1 MLVYFAVCM
10 TVLALI
16 GMLLTIRFRR
26 AIQSVLLLSLLILEW
41 TVMFTSILLYLCI
54 TFLA

>member
-1 MLVYFAVCM
+1 MLAYFAAFM
-10 TVLALI
+10 IVLALI
-16 GMLLTIRFRR
+16 GMLLTLRFRR

-41 TVMFTSILLYLCI
+41 IVMFTSILLYLCI